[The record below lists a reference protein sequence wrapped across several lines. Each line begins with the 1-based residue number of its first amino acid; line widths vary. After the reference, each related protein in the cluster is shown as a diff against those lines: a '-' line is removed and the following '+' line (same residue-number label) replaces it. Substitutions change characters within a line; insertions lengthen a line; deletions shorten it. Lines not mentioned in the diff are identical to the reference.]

1 MVSSERDRSGAALRD
16 PEPEGRGAARPAGGS
31 RRPPTSEAEV
41 VQDEVVQGR
50 GSRTRRSRGPRL
62 AHEEAESAP
71 PEKTAKVAAT
81 PRQGRSGLWAW
92 AVCAVAIV
100 AVVLA
105 FFSWRSADNDPDR
118 ARADLRDK
126 AVIQGTEAVET
137 MNSIDYRDVASGVE
151 AWQDVS
157 TGVLH
162 DQAGRDDPGG
172 PASCWPTRR
181 RSPPGGSSRRRS
193 AILTDRTATL
203 LVAVEVT
210 VRGEDGTV
218 QPTVKRN
225 RFAADLVLVK
235 GTWKLENLAQ
245 VAVGT

>member
-1 MVSSERDRSGAALRD
+1 MNATD
-16 PEPEGRGAARPAGGS
+16 PEPRFEIRNRKGAE
-31 RRPPTSEAEV
+31 PPVPPEDTPVTGPEDEV
-41 VQDEVVQGR
+41 VQDEVVQDEV
-50 GSRTRRSRGPRL
+50 SEDEVVQDEVSEDEVSQ
-62 AHEEAESAP
+62 EEAESAP
-71 PEKTAKVAAT
+71 TEKSAKDAAE
-81 PRQGRSGLWAW
+81 PRQGRGGLWVW
-92 AVCAVAIV
+92 AVCGVAIV
-100 AVVLA
+100 AAVLA

-118 ARADLRDK
+118 ARADLRDT

-162 DQAGRDDPGG
+162 DQLIAMTPEDQQLLAEQKKVATGRVVQAALSD
-172 PASCWPTRR
+172 
-181 RSPPGGSSRRRS
+181 
-193 AILTDRTATL
+193 LTDRTATL

-210 VRGEDGTV
+210 VRDEDETV
-218 QPTVKRN
+218 EPTMKRN
-225 RFAADLVLVK
+225 RFAADLVLVN

>member
-1 MVSSERDRSGAALRD
+1 VNATD
-16 PEPEGRGAARPAGGS
+16 PEPRFEIRNRKGAQ
-31 RRPPTSEAEV
+31 PPVPPEDPPVDEP
-41 VQDEVVQGR
+41 QDEVVQ
-50 GSRTRRSRGPRL
+50 
-62 AHEEAESAP
+62 EETDSAP
-71 PEKTAKVAAT
+71 PEETPKVAAE
-81 PRQGRSGLWAW
+81 PRPGRSGLWVW
-92 AVCAVAIV
+92 GVCAVAIV

-118 ARADLRDK
+118 ARADLRDT

-162 DQAGRDDPGG
+162 DQLVAMTPEDQQLLADQKKIATGRVVQAALSD
-172 PASCWPTRR
+172 
-181 RSPPGGSSRRRS
+181 
-193 AILTDRTATL
+193 LTDRTATL

-210 VRGEDGTV
+210 VRGEDVTV

>member
-1 MVSSERDRSGAALRD
+1 MNATD
-16 PEPEGRGAARPAGGS
+16 PEPRFEIRNRKGAGPAV
-31 RRPPTSEAEV
+31 PPEDTPVTDSEAEV
-41 VQDEVVQGR
+41 VQDEVAQDEV
-50 GSRTRRSRGPRL
+50 L
-62 AHEEAESAP
+62 EDEVAHEEDESAP
-71 PEKTAKVAAT
+71 AEKIAKAPAEA
-81 PRQGRSGLWAW
+81 RQGRAGLWAW
-92 AVCAVAIV
+92 AVCGAAII

-118 ARADLRDK
+118 ARADLRDS
-126 AVIQGTEAVET
+126 AVIEGTEAVET
-137 MNSIDYRDVASGVE
+137 MNSIDYRDVAAGVQ

-162 DQAGRDDPGG
+162 DQLVAMTPEDEKLLADQKKIATGRVVQAALSD
-172 PASCWPTRR
+172 
-181 RSPPGGSSRRRS
+181 
-193 AILTDRTATL
+193 LTDRTATL

-210 VRGEDGTV
+210 VKGEDVTV